1 MTVGAEALWGLAGEF
16 AEPEALLAAARR
28 LRDDGWTVRA
38 FTPFPVEGLGEA
50 IGEAAP
56 VPARAALA
64 GGLIGGGGALL
75 LQWWVNV
82 VDYPINV
89 GGRPLA
95 AWPAFFLPAFESLV
109 LGAALGAFLAWLWRS
124 GLPRLNHPVFDTPRF
139 QLATDDR
146 YFLVITAQA
155 DGFDRAAA
163 AAALRDAGADAV
175 VEVPA

>member
-28 LRDDGWTVRA
+28 LREDGWTVRA

-75 LQWWVNV
+75 LQWWVNC
-82 VDYPINV
+82 
-89 GGRPLA
+89 GRLSDQCR
-95 AWPAFFLPAFESLV
+95 WPAAGGLAGVLPAGLREPRARR
-109 LGAALGAFLAWLWRS
+109 GAGRIPRLLWRS
-124 GLPRLNHPVFDTPRF
+124 GLPRLNHPPGVRHAP
-139 QLATDDR
+139 LPAGDR
-146 YFLVITAQA
+146 RPLLPG
-155 DGFDRAAA
+155 DHRA
-163 AAALRDAGADAV
+163 G
-175 VEVPA
+175 